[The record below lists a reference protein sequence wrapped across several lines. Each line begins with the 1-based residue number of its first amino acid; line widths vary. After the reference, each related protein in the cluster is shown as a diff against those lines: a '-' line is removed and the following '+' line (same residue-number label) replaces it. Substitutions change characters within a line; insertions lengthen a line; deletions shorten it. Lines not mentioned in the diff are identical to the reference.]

1 MVRCW
6 VTTSSRE
13 LLGLTLLLA
22 VLAMLVLCPCA
33 LEADSGHCACSSLCC
48 SVVAPLPGA
57 SLVPSEHTPHSST
70 PSYDGQVVRP
80 EFVSLLLRPP
90 RV

>member
-1 MVRCW
+1 MVRRW
-6 VTTSSRE
+6 ATTSPRQ

-22 VLAMLVLCPCA
+22 VLAMLAFCPCA
-33 LEADSGHCACSSLCC
+33 LEVDSGDCDCSSLCC

-57 SLVPSEHTPHSST
+57 SLVPADRIPRDVTL
-70 PSYDGQVVRP
+70 PSDPLLVRSD
-80 EFVSLLLRPP
+80 FVSTLFHPP